1 MVPWWSLII
10 CFVTG
15 AIVGIVAL
23 YAWWYVT
30 YWIANKARK
39 TKRKETQ

>member
-15 AIVGIVAL
+15 AIVGIACI
-23 YAWWYVT
+23 YIWWYVI
-30 YWIANKARK
+30 YWMTNKAMK
-39 TKRKETQ
+39 SKGKEGQ